1 MAIYKPGS
9 GFSLD
14 TEYAG
19 TFILD
24 FAASRTVRNKFLL
37 LTTHPIYDIQ
47 FIAPQTDLVNAYLPS
62 HSLSFLWNY
71 WKMDSSKTIEQIDI
85 NVYWVLT
92 MHFPNRFTSITH
104 LLYT

>member
-47 FIAPQTDLVNAYLPS
+47 FIAPQTDFTLPFTLF
-62 HSLSFLWNY
+62 SLKLLKNG
-71 WKMDSSKTIEQIDI
+71 
-85 NVYWVLT
+85 VL
-92 MHFPNRFTSITH
+92 
-104 LLYT
+104 